1 MVARPKLRLILDEGV
16 PADVGKMFESHGHE
30 IILFDEVVRR
40 GSVDTLVCMAA
51 QANDAI
57 LVAFDGDMREIA
69 KRQGISHDRFSR
81 LNLIKFTCPEPM
93 AHKRLDFAM
102 SFIEHEWVISDAK
115 AARRLYVEIST
126 HVLRSYR

>member
-1 MVARPKLRLILDEGV
+1 VVARPKLRLILDEGV

-69 KRQGISHDRFSR
+69 KRHGISHDRFSR